1 MSQGFVFDP
10 ESLKAGQRLF
20 QRECKFVAG
29 VANHEAMPPDDGMPE
44 IAVAGRSNVGK
55 SSLINAV
62 TGRKALARASKTP
75 GRTQQINMFDIDGKF
90 RLVDL
95 PGYGYAKE
103 SKEKIAAW
111 NGLIYDY
118 LRERRSLRR
127 VCLLVDSRHG
137 IMPADKDSM
146 EILDRSGVRY
156 IVILTKA
163 DKPKAA
169 ELATTIATVEEE
181 LRAKHVAA
189 HGQVFATSSDKN
201 IGIAELRA
209 ILLQAA
215 QEPVAGQ

>member
-1 MSQGFVFDP
+1 MTHGFVFDP

-29 VANHEAMPPDDGMPE
+29 IANHDAMPPDDGMPE
-44 IAVAGRSNVGK
+44 IAFAGRSNVGK

-75 GRTQQINMFDIDGKF
+75 GRTQQINMFDIDGQF
-90 RLVDL
+90 RLIDL

-127 VCLLVDSRHG
+127 VCVLVDSRHG
-137 IMPADKDSM
+137 IMPADRESM
-146 EILDRSGVRY
+146 EVLDRSGVRY

-169 ELATTIATVEEE
+169 ELAATIKAVEEE
-181 LRAKHVAA
+181 LRVKHVAA
-189 HGQVFATSSDKN
+189 HPVVFTTSADKN
-201 IGIAELRA
+201 MGIAELRA
-209 ILLQAA
+209 LLLQASA
-215 QEPVAGQ
+215 QP